1 MDLIAYTYDLVR
13 QVPAGQVTSYGA
25 VAAALGDGLAARA
38 VGRMMNQNPDP
49 EGMPCFKVV
58 HSDGRLGGFG
68 LGLEDKVRRLARDNV
83 RVRDGRIVDFSRVFF
98 NEFATEFPLR
108 QLRREQQRL
117 SQQVRVEDDFAP
129 LEVIAGIDVA
139 YPPSEF
145 AKACG
150 ALVAVEY
157 ETGEVVE
164 ERTVSLSTRFPFIPT
179 YFSYREFPFVERL
192 LKMAASVPSVV
203 LLDGQGILHPVRC
216 GFASHAGVVC
226 DVPTVGVAKSHLYG
240 RIEGSDVWVDD
251 ERRGVAVC
259 SGSATRPLFIS
270 PGHRVSLGSCVEIV
284 KKVSRLKQPE
294 PLRLAHVLAG
304 EELRE
309 KRQVVARDDR
319 DAMRVAPFRQR
330 AGL

>member
-13 QVPAGQVTSYGA
+13 QVPAGHVTSYGA
-25 VAAALGDGLAARA
+25 VAAALGDIVASRA

-68 LGLEDKVRRLARDNV
+68 LGLEEKVRRLARENV
-83 RVRDGRIVDFSRVFF
+83 QVQDGMIVDFHRVFF
-98 NEFATEFPLR
+98 NEFSTEFPLR
-108 QLRREQQRL
+108 RLRREQQKLGER
-117 SQQVRVEDDFAP
+117 VRVEDDFPP
-129 LEVIAGIDVA
+129 LEVVAGIDVA
-139 YPPSEF
+139 YPRSEF

-150 ALVAVEY
+150 AYVAVDY
-157 ETGEVVE
+157 KTGAVVE

-179 YFSYREFPFVERL
+179 YFSYREVPFVERL
-192 LKMAASVPSVV
+192 LKMASSPPSVV
-203 LLDGQGILHPVRC
+203 LLDGQGILHPARC

-226 DVPTVGVAKSHLYG
+226 DTPTVGVAKSRLCG
-240 RIEGSDVWVDD
+240 EVRGTDVFVDG

-259 SGSATRPLFIS
+259 SGSATRPLYVS
-270 PGHRVSLGSCVEIV
+270 PGHRMSLESCVEIV
-284 KKVSRLKQPE
+284 KKTSRVKHPE

-304 EELRE
+304 VGLL
-309 KRQVVARDDR
+309 KQGQVVARDDR

-330 AGL
+330 GGL